1 MGDQHPLDPFA
12 QFEGIVDALRDAA
25 LRLPGVGNEEL
36 TNLSQSAGEAIGA
49 IKNAFVTIPD
59 GRTLL
64 AVEHE
69 ALMTF
74 ARANGLCE
82 RTLWRGVITGRSGR
96 VTVGEFFW
104 RRVTDITAL
113 ASCTKI
119 KALYL
124 SGNDIADISA
134 LARCRELLRL
144 WLGTNRIT
152 DISSLASCGKL
163 ETLSLENNG
172 VTNFSALAGCS
183 MLTTLN
189 LRANRLIEISGLAS
203 CRMLKQLFLG
213 HNQITDISALECCTQ
228 LEWVSLLGNPLAEG
242 TVEVIAKLRAR
253 GVQVEVLY

>member
-25 LRLPGVGNEEL
+25 LRLPGVGSEEL

-82 RTLWRGVITGRSGR
+82 RTLWRGILTGRSGR
-96 VTVGEFFW
+96 VTVGEFVW

-113 ASCTKI
+113 ASCTKHQ
-119 KALYL
+119 
-124 SGNDIADISA
+124 
-134 LARCRELLRL
+134 
-144 WLGTNRIT
+144 
-152 DISSLASCGKL
+152 
-163 ETLSLENNG
+163 G
-172 VTNFSALAGCS
+172 VV
-183 MLTTLN
+183 
-189 LRANRLIEISGLAS
+189 
-203 CRMLKQLFLG
+203 LK
-213 HNQITDISALECCTQ
+213 
-228 LEWVSLLGNPLAEG
+228 
-242 TVEVIAKLRAR
+242 R
-253 GVQVEVLY
+253 